1 MSLSALGSDLKMKTV
16 IQASGQ
22 RDEPLS
28 VTALRAQPLVLDAT
42 STPLAAGLLMSQT
55 VRSAQKR
62 EAAAVLIA
70 LTRFT
75 SRTLIN
81 TQQGANLTKHREY
94 TDGRP
99 GDRIAGSAPSR
110 KVLGLIPN
118 VLPAAR
124 PAQVAHYVRN
134 LDMEERSSDAIYSFP
149 IPIKIL
155 IPKLIASADSEN
167 IPVQH

>member
-1 MSLSALGSDLKMKTV
+1 MVRGFD
-16 IQASGQ
+16 
-22 RDEPLS
+22 
-28 VTALRAQPLVLDAT
+28 
-42 STPLAAGLLMSQT
+42 SQ
-55 VRSAQKR
+55 
-62 EAAAVLIA
+62 L
-70 LTRFT
+70 
-75 SRTLIN
+75 
-81 TQQGANLTKHREY
+81 
-94 TDGRP
+94 
-99 GDRIAGSAPSR
+99 